1 MTRCASTLPWMQART
16 IVTSHPDVACDVCE
30 RRLLRG
36 EHPDVFI
43 VAGDRRLVCELCA
56 PRAVQEGWQRES
68 ERGLYE
74 LAPPKPRRGRGL
86 LERLFGAA
94 REPSRSAIGR
104 ARQPQP
110 DPFELLGEEGS
121 ELPGAGEAPVVMDEV
136 APVAAA
142 PLDPLEIALQAFNAS
157 EYPRRISGVARSLGS
172 PRVSVRAAEHAASV
186 IVIVVAWELSWYRYE
201 VDLDELEPVARATG
215 QGTELEELARE
226 DLSDNGRALDPG
238 TLALAPLHP
247 S

>member
-1 MTRCASTLPWMQART
+1 MQART

-56 PRAVQEGWQRES
+56 PRAIHEGWQRES

-86 LERLFGAA
+86 LERLLGAA
-94 REPSRSAIGR
+94 REQ
-104 ARQPQP
+104 ARPAQPREQQAEP
-110 DPFELLGEEGS
+110 DPFDQLAAEGIGGAEAVSPAPQEE
-121 ELPGAGEAPVVMDEV
+121 PAP
-136 APVAAA
+136 AA
-142 PLDPLEIALQAFNAS
+142 PLDPLQIALDAFNAG
-157 EYPRRISGVARSLGS
+157 EYPRRISGVARSLGP
-172 PRVSVRAAEHAASV
+172 PRVSVRSAEHAASV
-186 IVIVVAWELSWYRYE
+186 IVIVVAWELCWYRYE
-201 VDLDELEPVARATG
+201 VDLDELEPEARATA

-226 DLSDNGRALDPG
+226 DLHENAEAAESGLLR
-238 TLALAPLHP
+238 LAHAT
-247 S
+247 